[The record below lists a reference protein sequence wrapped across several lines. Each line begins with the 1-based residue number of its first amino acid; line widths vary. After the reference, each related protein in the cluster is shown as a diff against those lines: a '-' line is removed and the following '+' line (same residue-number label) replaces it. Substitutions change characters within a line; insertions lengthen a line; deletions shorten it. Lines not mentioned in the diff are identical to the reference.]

1 VLKSILV
8 EQKLINSKHLNI
20 VRYPLIK
27 MSVRKNIF
35 VGVIFFSTII
45 YIKLVV
51 IIINLEKILNFN
63 GTVPLLIKV

>member
-1 VLKSILV
+1 MLKSILV